1 MRDVLYLAWRYLVY
15 HRLKTVILVTS
26 ITLIIY
32 LPVGLNVVVE
42 QSGEHLTARAEA
54 TPLLVGA
61 KGSPLELALN
71 SLYFSPDYPE
81 LIDYSKAAEITK
93 SGLATAIPLYVRFRS
108 RSHPI
113 VGTSLDYFDFH
124 NLAIAAGRPMAVLGE
139 CVVGAAVA
147 ESLGVGVGDTVTS
160 SPETVFDL
168 AGVYPLRMRVA
179 GVLAKSFT
187 PDDDAVFVDVKTA
200 WVIQGLGH
208 GHQDLASPEASASVL
223 NRSEDNIVAN
233 AALVQYNEITADN
246 ADSFHFHG
254 DLAGYPLT
262 AVIAVPNDDKAGV
275 ILRGRYTDEG
285 ATSQIVRPVTVID
298 ELLDTIL
305 TIQQFIVAAVI
316 IVGLATVA
324 TAALVFMLSLR
335 LRRREI
341 DTMLKIGGSRPRVAS
356 MLLAEVAIVIVL
368 SGLIASVITLLTWR
382 FGPGVIESLVLA

>member
-1 MRDVLYLAWRYLVY
+1 MGDVLYLAWRYLLY

-71 SLYFSPDYPE
+71 SLYFSQDYPE
-81 LIDYSKAAEITK
+81 LVDYAEATAIED
-93 SGLATAIPLYVRFRS
+93 SSLATAIPLYVRFRS
-108 RSHPI
+108 RSQPI
-113 VGTSLDYFDFH
+113 VGTSLDYFDFQR
-124 NLAIAAGRPMAVLGE
+124 LDFASGRPMAVLGE
-139 CVVGAAVA
+139 CVIGAAVA
-147 ESLGVGVGDTVTS
+147 EEFGVGVGDTVTS

-168 AGVYPLRMRVA
+168 AGVYPLRMKIA
-179 GVLAKSFT
+179 GVLAKAFT
-187 PDDDAVFVDVKTA
+187 PDDDAIFVDIKTA
-200 WVIQGLGH
+200 WIIQGLGH
-208 GHQDLASPEASASVL
+208 GHQDLAQPDAAASVL
-223 NRSEDNIVAN
+223 NRSQDNIVAN

-262 AVIAVPNDDKAGV
+262 AVIAVPNDEKSGV
-275 ILRGRYTDEG
+275 ILRGRYTNEERD
-285 ATSQIVRPVTVID
+285 SQIVRPVTVID

-341 DTMLKIGGSRPRVAS
+341 DTMHRIGGSRARVAS

-368 SGLIASVITLLTWR
+368 SVALATAITLLTWR
-382 FGPGVIESLVLA
+382 FGPGVIESFVLS